1 MELWRNSLKAAS
13 LAVVCAAALAAT
25 QSVTVPA
32 GTELELRLTGKVSS
46 ASSRAGDVV
55 EAKVVAAVPVGGEF
69 VIPAGTPVRGRV
81 VEARPAPGP
90 NERAALW
97 LAFPELLLDGAE
109 VPLLGAVTRVDNAR
123 ETVDSQGRILGILAS
138 ETLAAQMDAG
148 IGKVAE
154 RYAGL
159 ADLLGAARQSMV
171 GDPDSEIT
179 YEAGTEVIFTL
190 TQPVAVTPPENAAP
204 ELDPI
209 EDPSALIATVLAQP
223 FQTMAQSRPPKPS
236 DITNLMFIGGEQA
249 LRGVFEAAG
258 WTGAA
263 ELTAGS
269 ALETFRAIAE
279 LRGYKEAP
287 VSTLLLDGKP
297 PDLVFQ
303 KQLNTFAMR
312 HHLRIWKREASYR
325 GLPVWVCAAT
335 HDTGIEFSPEN
346 RTFIHTIDPY
356 IDRERAKVVNDLL
369 LTGRVRSLAL
379 VERGEVPQRSRNA
392 TGDEL
397 ITDGRMAVLILH

>member
-1 MELWRNSLKAAS
+1 MAHWYRPIGLLPAFAAV
-13 LAVVCAAALAAT
+13 LLAAKT
-25 QSVTVPA
+25 VTVPA
-32 GTELELRLTGKVSS
+32 GTELELRLGGRVSS
-46 ASSRAGDVV
+46 ATSRPGDTV
-55 EAKVVAAVPVGGEF
+55 EATVIAAAPVDGAF

-90 NERAALW
+90 DGRAALW
-97 LAFPELLLDGAE
+97 LAFPELLLGGSKTA
-109 VPLLGAVTRVDNAR
+109 LLGVVTKVDNAR
-123 ETVDSQGRILGILAS
+123 ETVDQQGRILGILSS
-138 ETLAAQMDAG
+138 ETISAQLDAS
-148 IGKVAE
+148 IERVKE
-154 RYAGL
+154 RYSGL
-159 ADLLGAARQSMV
+159 AGLLGAAKASMMKA
-171 GDPDSEIT
+171 PDVEIT
-179 YEAGTEVIFTL
+179 YDAGTELTFQL
-190 TQPVAVTPPENAAP
+190 TQPVSVVPPDAVLPK
-204 ELDPI
+204 LDPI
-209 EDPSALIATVLAQP
+209 EDSAALSRIVLAQP

-236 DITNLMFIGGEQA
+236 DITNLMFIGGERE
-249 LRGVFEAAG
+249 LREAFAAAG
-258 WTGAA
+258 WTSAA
-263 ELTAGS
+263 ELNTAS
-269 ALETFRAIAE
+269 AIETFRAIAE

-312 HHLRIWKREASYR
+312 HHLRIWKRDAAYR

-346 RTFIHTIDPY
+346 RTFIHKIDSY

-369 LTGRVRSLAL
+369 LSRGVRSLAL
-379 VERGEVPQRSRNA
+379 VERAHVPQHSRNA